1 MEPSFYTRFVFFSVV
16 VLMLFSGAAAEHGGF
31 EDQADPSIGSED
43 AEITMEVWCD
53 FEGPF
58 CKEFY
63 QNSFP
68 QIQDKY
74 IDHGKVR
81 AVFKARPLQNMHP
94 WSQDAA
100 TIMECVHRQSD
111 SLYLDTSDMI
121 YENQDSIDNE
131 TVEENIIDYAVE
143 QGASE
148 SQIDSCMNQ
157 EPLDEVK
164 SDIEEAER
172 RNISA
177 TPTIVIGDEVVEGA
191 QDFNEFE
198 KVIEAKLNPGEET
211 ESDENNESDSGQTD
225 PEDLEDRLND
235 NSSSNVTELKEK
247 VQEQEKEIEEI
258 KEQQNTIVS
267 ILERI
272 MGMLGL

>member
-1 MEPSFYTRFVFFSVV
+1 METGFYTRLVFFSGVA
-16 VLMLFSGAAAEHGGF
+16 LMLFSGVAAEHGGF

-43 AEITMEVWCD
+43 AEITMEIWCD

-81 AVFKARPLQNMHP
+81 AVFKDRPLQNMHP

-111 SLYLDTSDMI
+111 SLYFDTLEVI

-131 TVEENIIDYAVE
+131 TVEEDIIDYAVE
-143 QGASE
+143 QGANE
-148 SQIDSCMNQ
+148 SQIDSCMNK

-177 TPTIVIGDEVVEGA
+177 TPTVVIGDKVVEGA
-191 QDFNEFE
+191 QGFSEFE
-198 KVIEAKLNPGEET
+198 KVIEAKLKPGEET
-211 ESDENNESDSGQTD
+211 ESDENNESDSEQTD

-247 VQEQEKEIEEI
+247 IQEQEQEIEEI

-272 MGMLGL
+272 MDMFGL